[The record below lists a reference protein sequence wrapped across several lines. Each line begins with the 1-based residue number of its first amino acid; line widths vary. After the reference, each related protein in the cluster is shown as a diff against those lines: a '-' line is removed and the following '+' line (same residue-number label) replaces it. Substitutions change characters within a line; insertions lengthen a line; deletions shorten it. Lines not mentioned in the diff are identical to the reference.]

1 MRGSFIL
8 DNDESYMITGGCPE
22 AISPEKGTLRGSSS
36 TTMGDKTNSSKNVLK
51 PSNRYVYFDQ
61 FLEISY
67 LCPNNLDNTFLAN
80 ENSEFVIYHNNI
92 RSTNANMDKV
102 SDIFLYCTKYPDIL
116 AFSDIQ
122 IRKNSLI
129 LQCPFQGYHDSQF
142 TSNTTKAGLV
152 GFLL

>member
-1 MRGSFIL
+1 MVAL
-8 DNDESYMITGGCPE
+8 KL
-22 AISPEKGTLRGSSS
+22 SPEKGTLRGSTS

-51 PSNRYVYFDQ
+51 PSNRSVYFDQ

-67 LCPNNLDNTFLAN
+67 LCPNNLENTFLAN

-102 SDIFLYCTKYPDIL
+102 SDIFLNCTKYPDIL

-122 IRKNSLI
+122 IKENSLI
-129 LQCPFQGYHDSQF
+129 LQCPFQGYHDFQF